1 MSMKKKVVIGMS
13 GGVDS
18 SVAAWLLKEQ
28 GYEVIGVTM
37 QIWQEEDPDQVEEN
51 GGCCGLS
58 AVEDARRVAAR
69 LDIPYY
75 VMNFR
80 KEFQEHV
87 IDYFTEEYLRGRT
100 PNPCIPV
107 RPDGFY
113 PMNGMMTSFVIL
125 MVVFQ
130 GIDWLGEKRWLPGL
144 AAVVLPLA
152 WPILAGLLMR
162 GVPALQMPLLALGY
176 TLLPMWNSNPDASIS
191 VIATGVLL
199 YAFRRNRRVQA
210 GAFVAGTM
218 VFSFLLPLLLLFQSP
233 EFHWTMMFTTAYEWY
248 GALAVA
254 LMLCYNGERG
264 RGPKAFFYAF
274 YPAHVY
280 ILYALSW
287 AAYPLLAGG

>member
-1 MSMKKKVVIGMS
+1 MESIRTRGLSSTGLKWIALILMVLDHIHYFFAYTERVPEWFSMAGRLAAPLFLFCLVEGFSHTHDRRRYFMKVYAIHLLMS
-13 GGVDS
+13 G
-18 SVAAWLLKEQ
+18 LLLL
-28 GYEVIGVTM
+28 M
-37 QIWQEEDPDQVEEN
+37 L
-51 GGCCGLS
+51 CGL
-58 AVEDARRVAAR
+58 
-69 LDIPYY
+69 LPI
-75 VMNFR
+75 
-80 KEFQEHV
+80 
-87 IDYFTEEYLRGRT
+87 
-100 PNPCIPV
+100 

-113 PMNGMMTSFVIL
+113 PMNGMMTSFAIL

-130 GIDWLGEKRWLPGL
+130 GIDWLGEKRWGPGL
-144 AAVVLPLA
+144 AAVLLPLA

>member
-1 MSMKKKVVIGMS
+1 MESIR
-13 GGVDS
+13 
-18 SVAAWLLKEQ
+18 
-28 GYEVIGVTM
+28 TR
-37 QIWQEEDPDQVEEN
+37 
-51 GGCCGLS
+51 GLS
-58 AVEDARRVAAR
+58 ASGLKWIALILMVLDHIHYFFAYTGQVPEWFSMAGRLAAPLFLFCLVEGFSHTHDRRR
-69 LDIPYY
+69 
-75 VMNFR
+75 
-80 KEFQEHV
+80 
-87 IDYFTEEYLRGRT
+87 YFMKVYAIHLLMSGLLLLMLCGLL
-100 PNPCIPV
+100 PI

-113 PMNGMMTSFVIL
+113 PMNGMMTSFAIL

-130 GIDWLGEKRWLPGL
+130 GIDWLGEKRWGPGL

>member
-1 MSMKKKVVIGMS
+1 MESIRTRGLSSTGLKWIALILMVLDHIHYFFAYTGRVPEWFSMAGRLAAPLFLFCLVEGFSHTHDRRRYFMKVYAIHLLMS
-13 GGVDS
+13 G
-18 SVAAWLLKEQ
+18 LLLL
-28 GYEVIGVTM
+28 M
-37 QIWQEEDPDQVEEN
+37 L
-51 GGCCGLS
+51 CGL
-58 AVEDARRVAAR
+58 
-69 LDIPYY
+69 LPI
-75 VMNFR
+75 
-80 KEFQEHV
+80 
-87 IDYFTEEYLRGRT
+87 
-100 PNPCIPV
+100 

-113 PMNGMMTSFVIL
+113 PMNGMMTSFSIL

-130 GIDWLGEKRWLPGL
+130 GIDWLGEKRWGPGL

>member
-1 MSMKKKVVIGMS
+1 MEQAKAGGVTSSDLKWIALGLMVLDHIHYIFGFTGWVPEWFSMAGRLSAPLFLFCLAEGFRHTHDRRRYFAKVYGIHLLMS
-13 GGVDS
+13 GLLFLMMCGV
-18 SVAAWLLKEQ
+18 L
-28 GYEVIGVTM
+28 
-37 QIWQEEDPDQVEEN
+37 
-51 GGCCGLS
+51 
-58 AVEDARRVAAR
+58 
-69 LDIPYY
+69 
-75 VMNFR
+75 
-80 KEFQEHV
+80 
-87 IDYFTEEYLRGRT
+87 
-100 PNPCIPV
+100 PV

>member
-1 MSMKKKVVIGMS
+1 MESIRTRGLSSTGLKWIALILMVLDHIHYFFAYTGRVPEWFSMAGRLAAPLFLFCLVEGFSHTHDRRRYFMKVYAIHLLMS
-13 GGVDS
+13 G
-18 SVAAWLLKEQ
+18 LLLL
-28 GYEVIGVTM
+28 M
-37 QIWQEEDPDQVEEN
+37 L
-51 GGCCGLS
+51 CGL
-58 AVEDARRVAAR
+58 
-69 LDIPYY
+69 L
-75 VMNFR
+75 
-80 KEFQEHV
+80 
-87 IDYFTEEYLRGRT
+87 
-100 PNPCIPV
+100 PV

-113 PMNGMMTSFVIL
+113 PMNGMMTSFAIL

-130 GIDWLGEKRWLPGL
+130 GIDWLGEKRWGPGL

>member
-1 MSMKKKVVIGMS
+1 MESIRTRGLSSTGLKWIALILMVLDHIHYFFAYTGQVPEWFSMAGRLAAPLFLFCLVEGFSHTHDRRRYFMKVYAIHLLMS
-13 GGVDS
+13 G
-18 SVAAWLLKEQ
+18 LLLL
-28 GYEVIGVTM
+28 M
-37 QIWQEEDPDQVEEN
+37 L
-51 GGCCGLS
+51 CGL
-58 AVEDARRVAAR
+58 
-69 LDIPYY
+69 LPI
-75 VMNFR
+75 
-80 KEFQEHV
+80 
-87 IDYFTEEYLRGRT
+87 
-100 PNPCIPV
+100 

-113 PMNGMMTSFVIL
+113 PMNGMMTSFAIL

-130 GIDWLGEKRWLPGL
+130 GIDWLGEKRWGPGL